1 LQRYPKQH
9 TPGVVST
16 EDDFDAWFRL
26 LQTPGIGREAARR
39 LLAACGT
46 PAAVFAAG
54 PGVWRE
60 LVSPAIAQAL
70 GSTPPE
76 FSARLAAARHWL
88 TAAPGRLVLTL
99 GDPAYPDQLLQ
110 TADPP
115 LLMYLQG
122 PEHLSRS
129 ALLAGLAVPSLAL
142 VGSRQATPQGRDNAR
157 NFAAALV
164 QQGLAVVSG
173 LAQGIDAAAHEGAL
187 QVLEASGEAGGET
200 PASVASVASVASAAS
215 VASSP
220 SEPTTPSIRAWPCT
234 IAVVGTGLDRVYP
247 RQHLALARRIA
258 TQGLLLSEYAP
269 GTPALPE
276 HFPQRNRIIAGL
288 SLGTLVVE
296 AAPRSGSL
304 ITARLA
310 SEAGREVF
318 AIPGSIHAP
327 QAQGCHGLIKQGAKL
342 VETVADIVDEL
353 RDDWRQPGAAVPR
366 RGRTPSPSQRVLPMA
381 AAADT
386 DPLLLALGD
395 DPVTLDALLA
405 RTGEPTQVLLARL
418 MELELDGHVARLPGG
433 LYQRRRTG

>member
-1 LQRYPKQH
+1 MAVP
-9 TPGVVST
+9 
-16 EDDFDAWFRL
+16 DDFDDWFRL
-26 LQTPGIGREAARR
+26 LQAPGVGREAARR
-39 LLAACGT
+39 LLAACGS
-46 PAAVFAAG
+46 PAAVWAAG

-60 LVSPAIAQAL
+60 VAGPALAQAL
-70 GSTPPE
+70 RHAPPDLA
-76 FSARLAAARHWL
+76 ARLAAARAWL
-88 TAAPGRLVLTL
+88 DASPGRQVLTL
-99 GDPAYPDQLLQ
+99 GDPAYPAALLQ

-115 LLMYLQG
+115 LLLYLQG
-122 PEHLSRS
+122 PEDLSRS
-129 ALLAGLAVPSLAL
+129 MLLAGLAVPSLAL

-157 NFAAALV
+157 SFATALV

-187 QVLEASGEAGGET
+187 LLAEAAEPAAVSTIQST
-200 PASVASVASVASAAS
+200 PG
-215 VASSP
+215 
-220 SEPTTPSIRAWPCT
+220 WPCT
-234 IAVVGTGLDRVYP
+234 IAVVGTGPDRVYP
-247 RQHLALARRIA
+247 RQHLALARRVA
-258 TQGLLLSEYAP
+258 AQGLLVSEYAP

-353 RDDWRQPGAAVPR
+353 PAGWQFGTAAKGWLAGPHAGQADPQAPPPWAEAGRD
-366 RGRTPSPSQRVLPMA
+366 
-381 AAADT
+381 
-386 DPLLLALGD
+386 DPLLQALGH
-395 DPVTLDALLA
+395 DPATLDALQA
-405 RTGEPTQVLLARL
+405 RTGETTPVLLARL
-418 MELELDGHVARLPGG
+418 LELELSGQVARLPGG
-433 LYQRRRTG
+433 LYQRRQAG